1 MVATSQWFNVT
12 RWSVLVFMILYFAF
26 VRRLAGSMSAERKA
40 PAPLS
45 ACDEPLAG
53 RYDVALLDLD
63 GVVYVGPD
71 PVPDAPDPEPEPE
84 SDDDDEESD
93 DDEPAPDV
101 AVEEV
106 PEELLDELELRVS
119 VL

>member
-1 MVATSQWFNVT
+1 
-12 RWSVLVFMILYFAF
+12 
-26 VRRLAGSMSAERKA
+26 MSTERNA

-71 PVPDAPDPEPEPE
+71 PVPDAPENLRKAAKEGMRIGYITNNA
-84 SDDDDEESD
+84 SR
-93 DDEPAPDV
+93 PAAGRRRASRLVRAGCDRRRRGDV
-101 AVEEV
+101 RAGGREADRERV
-106 PEELLDELELRVS
+106 PEGVARCS
-119 VL
+119 WSAARG